1 MKKFFISFING
12 FIKVL
17 GGKYSYLFLISIT
30 FSIILVF
37 LIQFI
42 VSCVYKKVQKYSY
55 FKFSVFTSLLSLIT
69 SLCEFYTSK
78 KVFVDLYTAIIFTL
92 FNLIISYS
100 FYLILNAINKFNLFR
115 TTRKNVIVND
125 IEEKLPISPTTKKAI
140 LKLNAKEDLENSIK
154 DNYFSGYLNVEY
166 VKQLINSLKEKPI
179 SQIDLSTLTQF
190 EIYLMNFCIRQPNN
204 TERQKLSEYLS
215 FLIKKLA
222 EYKICS

>member
-1 MKKFFISFING
+1 M
-12 FIKVL
+12 
-17 GGKYSYLFLISIT
+17 
-30 FSIILVF
+30 F

-100 FYLILNAINKFNLFR
+100 FYLILNAINKHNLLK

-125 IEEKLPISPTTKKAI
+125 IEEKPPISPTTKKAI